1 MTFTVLRFAAWNIF
15 YSKVITATHVS
26 SELYSSLEDMS
37 GSILRPSS
45 LSWLYFYGTQKL
57 YQNAIVLTWEKKE
70 RGGRKLRPLGQENT
84 KAFQVILRENSIQGV
99 DESHNLKVTGMLV
112 FMCITF
118 PCAPSLI
125 YPLCSHVSVLASI
138 VILGVIN
145 SFHSSMFSR
154 SRRLIYAIVTEQ
166 DIIIRQ

>member
-1 MTFTVLRFAAWNIF
+1 MLPGTYFTAKSSQPHMSVLSCTHRWRICQGLFLGPVRSHGYIFMVLR
-15 YSKVITATHVS
+15 SCTRT
-26 SELYSSLEDMS
+26 
-37 GSILRPSS
+37 
-45 LSWLYFYGTQKL
+45 
-57 YQNAIVLTWEKKE
+57 AIVLTWEKKE

-84 KAFQVILRENSIQGV
+84 KAFQVILRENSTQGV

-112 FMCITF
+112 FMCITV

-125 YPLCSHVSVLASI
+125 YLLCSHVSVLASI

-145 SFHSSMFSR
+145 SFHSSMVSR